1 MKPEPQV
8 FFLHLRAQLVC
19 IQYMLT
25 WIIHQSSNPAFKP
38 VWLDIILICTQNN
51 SDDRKAQLTITRCY
65 LTFLHAHTMNDSP
78 KQTNYVQSPRSA
90 NCLRELIGRG
100 FQIRFFKNY
109 VPICLYCYR
118 PSINL
123 CIFTFIQ
130 FCYKI
135 LHLCSIVHNI
145 FIGKYL
151 AF

>member
-65 LTFLHAHTMNDSP
+65 LTFLHAHTMNDNP

-100 FQIRFFKNY
+100 FQIRFFKIMYLFVYIIIGHQSIY
-109 VPICLYCYR
+109 VFSHLFNFVIKYYIFVVLYIIFLLA
-118 PSINL
+118 SI
-123 CIFTFIQ
+123 
-130 FCYKI
+130 
-135 LHLCSIVHNI
+135 
-145 FIGKYL
+145 
-151 AF
+151 